1 MQRLTILKLKTLLSL
16 ETFYVE
22 LTVDIKQE
30 NFRFNVVSVEM
41 TTIDTKIYNVGYIAC
56 ISAIEFTCRIQH

>member
-22 LTVDIKQE
+22 STVDIKQE
-30 NFRFNVVSVEM
+30 KQN
-41 TTIDTKIYNVGYIAC
+41 TKEKEGKTKKLESNR
-56 ISAIEFTCRIQH
+56 ED